1 MVLFLDGLDD
11 LVQVVPQ
18 HVELRDRAA
27 GDAGPGVGFQHP
39 KMGTNGRARTGPKPR
54 PLILREL
61 FCRHDW
67 GR

>member
-27 GDAGPGVGFQHP
+27 GDAGHRVGFQHP
-39 KMGTNGRARTGPKPR
+39 KVGTNGRASA
-54 PLILREL
+54 
-61 FCRHDW
+61 
-67 GR
+67 